1 MRYQLATST
10 QLDGMT
16 RQLAFLWNAWLRER
30 VLWRDADVGTACREF
45 YLGHP
50 EIWRDSP
57 LRRAF
62 VGHLL
67 LLHQF
72 RLLTPEQMDEVL
84 AAPAAVKGAAKG
96 EDKPVDLPAQATP
109 PVNGEGRDVS
119 SEEAT
124 AVAAGEE
131 RLEGGPLREEQAVD
145 SEKAAKL
152 DSKKAAPMELE
163 KAAKLDSKKPVPME
177 AEQAAELDSNKATP
191 MDLEQAA
198 ELESRKDAPMNTG
211 QATPLDSNKATL
223 MDLEQ
228 ATEQLEL
235 ELTMPADSEQADS
248 ELAAPMDSEQSVPLT
263 TEQAVSADSKKAA
276 PAGGKKL
283 AQPAAGGD
291 QEPGPGQPEAVQETQ
306 VADEPQ
312 ASSKALEPQAS
323 LWKKHRKT
331 LKPLSPVAE
340 APRPPAA

>member
-10 QLDGMT
+10 QLDGTT

-84 AAPAAVKGAAKG
+84 AAPAAVKGK
-96 EDKPVDLPAQATP
+96 DKPVELIQQAAPPANGGGRG
-109 PVNGEGRDVS
+109 VNS
-119 SEEAT
+119 KEAA
-124 AVAAGEE
+124 AVAAAEE
-131 RLEGGPLREEQAVD
+131 GAEDAPLREEQAVD
-145 SEKAAKL
+145 SKKPAKL
-152 DSKKAAPMELE
+152 DPHKAAPM
-163 KAAKLDSKKPVPME
+163 
-177 AEQAAELDSNKATP
+177 
-191 MDLEQAA
+191 
-198 ELESRKDAPMNTG
+198 G
-211 QATPLDSNKATL
+211 
-223 MDLEQ
+223 LEQ

-248 ELAAPMDSEQSVPLT
+248 ELAAPMDSEQSVPLA
-263 TEQAVSADSKKAA
+263 TEQALPADSEQAA
-276 PAGGKKL
+276 PADGKKL
-283 AQPAAGGD
+283 AQPAAGD
-291 QEPGPGQPEAVQETQ
+291 DREPGPGQPEPGQGTRETE
-306 VADEPQ
+306 EPR
-312 ASSKALEPQAS
+312 ASGKALEPQAS